1 MSLLP
6 QQVGPDAAGFFQCLR
21 ATPFRDLGVVAAE
34 EDVGDAPAAELDGAG
49 VLGELEEA
57 GGVAVVGGALVVAE
71 DAGEEAGDGI
81 DDDGGGEGAVGEDVV
96 ADGKL
101 AVDEV
106 VDDALID
113 AFVMAAEEDEV
124 GHAHELLG
132 DALGEGTAG
141 GGEEEDEGRFRI

>member
-1 MSLLP
+1 M
-6 QQVGPDAAGFFQCLR
+6 GDR
-21 ATPFRDLGVVAAE
+21 GVVAAE
-34 EDVGDAPAAELDGAG
+34 QDIGDAPAAEFDRAG
-49 VLGELEEA
+49 VLGEFEEA

-71 DAGEEAGDGI
+71 DAGEEAGDGV

-113 AFVMAAEEDEV
+113 AFIVTAEEDEMR
-124 GHAHELLG
+124 HLRQLFG

-141 GGEEEDEGRFRI
+141 GGEEENESGFRI

>member
-1 MSLLP
+1 M
-6 QQVGPDAAGFFQCLR
+6 GDR
-21 ATPFRDLGVVAAE
+21 GVVAAE
-34 EDVGDAPAAELDGAG
+34 QDIGDAPAAEFDGAG
-49 VLGELEEA
+49 VLGEFKEA

-71 DAGEEAGDGI
+71 DAGEEAGDGV

-113 AFVMAAEEDEV
+113 AFIVAAEEDEMR
-124 GHAHELLG
+124 HLRQFLG

-141 GGEEEDEGRFRI
+141 GGEEENESGFRI